1 MLMQRSLR
9 SEERFYLKSGN
20 KNIMSRIAKKPI
32 AIPEKTEVTYSAG
45 VLTVKGPLGEVKKTL
60 RPEINV
66 AIANNEITLIP
77 SRQSLDVLALW
88 GTYASHI
95 RNMFEGVH
103 KAFEK
108 KLIVEGIGFKSD
120 IKGKEVHL
128 ALGFSHPVIKA
139 IPDGLKVTSEK
150 NVITVSGIDIEKVG
164 QFVAQIRALK
174 KPEPYK
180 GKGIRYSDEVI
191 RRKQG
196 KKSV

>member
-1 MLMQRSLR
+1 
-9 SEERFYLKSGN
+9 
-20 KNIMSRIAKKPI
+20 MSRIAKKPI
-32 AIPEKTEVTYSAG
+32 AIPEKTDVSFSNG
-45 VLTVKGPLGEVKKTL
+45 VLTVKGPLGELKKSF
-60 RPEINV
+60 RSEIGIQV
-66 AIANNEITLIP
+66 ENNTVILTP
-77 SRQSLDVLALW
+77 VRHSLDILALW

-120 IKGKEVHL
+120 VKGKELHL
-128 ALGFSHPVIKA
+128 ALGFSHPVVVT
-139 IPDGLKVTSEK
+139 IPEGLKVTAEK
-150 NVITVSGIDIEKVG
+150 NTITVSGMDIESVG
-164 QFVAQIRALK
+164 HFVAKVRSLK

-180 GKGIRYSDEVI
+180 GKGIRYSDETI

>member
-1 MLMQRSLR
+1 
-9 SEERFYLKSGN
+9 
-20 KNIMSRIAKKPI
+20 MSRIAKRPI
-32 AIPEKTEVTYSAG
+32 AIPEKTDVSYSAG
-45 VLTVKGPLGEVKKTL
+45 ILTVKGPLGELKKTL
-60 RPEINV
+60 RPEIT
-66 AIANNEITLIP
+66 IKIENNEITLVP
-77 SRQSLDVLALW
+77 VRHSLDILALW

-95 RNMFEGVH
+95 RNMLAGVH

-120 IKGKEVHL
+120 VKGKELHL
-128 ALGFSHPVIKA
+128 SLGFSHPVMRE
-139 IPDGLKVTSEK
+139 IPDGLKVTAEK
-150 NVITVSGIDIEKVG
+150 NVITVSGMDTETVG